1 VETGARQAV
10 ARVAAPLAFLLL
22 ATLGVVAV
30 RAALDDPASTPPP
43 GATTSATATTPT
55 ATAEGPATA
64 TAPGEQGTF
73 YRVREGDTLES
84 IAAGNDTTVEQLLI
98 LNPGI
103 DPVALRI
110 GQRIRV
116 G

>member
-1 VETGARQAV
+1 MPARRGQAV

-22 ATLGVVAV
+22 AILGVVAI
-30 RAALDDPASTPPP
+30 RSALDARESGPPATV
-43 GATTSATATTPT
+43 GTTPT
-55 ATAEGPATA
+55 RTVPREPAT
-64 TAPGEQGTF
+64 TAPTQNPQARF

-84 IAAGNDTTVEQLLI
+84 IAVENETTVERLQA

-110 GQRIRV
+110 GQRVRV